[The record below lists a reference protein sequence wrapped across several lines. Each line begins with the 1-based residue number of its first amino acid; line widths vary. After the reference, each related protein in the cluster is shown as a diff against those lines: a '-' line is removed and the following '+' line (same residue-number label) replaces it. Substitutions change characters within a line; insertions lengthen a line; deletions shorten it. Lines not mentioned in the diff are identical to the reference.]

1 MRVVFSVVEFVSVVE
16 GIVVEVKAE
25 TTEGVRLEVV
35 GALTVEMVTGVE
47 LATVEATGST
57 GSTLLTC
64 CSTCRDRRVFKGTS
78 LSLSL
83 VEEAA
88 VVLVDV
94 VVTVVVNKEG
104 VEENDMV

>member
-1 MRVVFSVVEFVSVVE
+1 M
-16 GIVVEVKAE
+16 VEVKAE
-25 TTEGVRLEVV
+25 TAGGARLEVV
-35 GALTVEMVTGVE
+35 GVLTVEVVTGVE
-47 LATVEATGST
+47 VATVEATGST
-57 GSTLLTC
+57 GSTLLIC

-94 VVTVVVNKEG
+94 VVTVVVNEEG
-104 VEENDMV
+104 IEENDMV